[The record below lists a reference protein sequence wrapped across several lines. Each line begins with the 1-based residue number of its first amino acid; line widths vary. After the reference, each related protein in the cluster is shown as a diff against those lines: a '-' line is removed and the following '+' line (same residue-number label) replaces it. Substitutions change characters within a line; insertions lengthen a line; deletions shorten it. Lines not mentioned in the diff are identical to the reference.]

1 MKTSFGRIHKVT
13 KPVTE
18 NDGTRQEL
26 VFRDLAAFVIF
37 SPISAILLSRS
48 RFSLSQ

>member
-1 MKTSFGRIHKVT
+1 MKMSFWQIHKVT
-13 KPVTE
+13 KLVIE
-18 NDGTRQEL
+18 NDQTRQEL
-26 VFRDLAAFVIF
+26 VFRDLAAFVIL